1 MNAIFRETILNPRSN
16 CCESFFH
23 MLYAPHLLPRHS
35 PPGPGPTTP
44 SLP

>member
-23 MLYAPHLLPRHS
+23 MLCAPHPSLAIA
-35 PPGPGPTTP
+35 PPTPGPTTP